1 MHLGNNHSYKN
12 AQRDML
18 RAIITEQQEQD
29 EQNKMN
35 EVPQTKA
42 PEEDKNKKFY
52 EMSKKK
58 ADEQKKKTVAKEAVS
73 FYFMNKLLTR
83 LYEESCPYDIRT
95 PEMETVRKNIVANFI
110 RENGINTIRKTMKE
124 RSFILKTLCEA
135 TETAE
140 VDTHKKN
147 QEVLHEE
154 EPEEIKKNIKAFIP
168 GETESEFCDK
178 LDEKDA
184 KDEVSDIGDHVRT
197 YVSNSVEKFIIDN
210 IEDKSKI
217 KKVMSDVQDKV
228 STINTANAE
237 LDAEIK
243 ESAIKQSKQKIHK
256 IEQRKKSFFESM
268 VRYVAKEAVQT
279 KNKNFINETGNIDMD
294 KVVKVSEAMM
304 TMMVLSEAI
313 GFELDE
319 EKMNAQFKK

>member
-58 ADEQKKKTVAKEAVS
+58 AVEQKKKTVAKEAVS

-83 LYEESCPYDIRT
+83 LYEESCPYDILT

-110 RENGINTIRKTMKE
+110 RENGINTIRKTMKD

-178 LDEKDA
+178 LD
-184 KDEVSDIGDHVRT
+184 
-197 YVSNSVEKFIIDN
+197 
-210 IEDKSKI
+210 
-217 KKVMSDVQDKV
+217 
-228 STINTANAE
+228 
-237 LDAEIK
+237 
-243 ESAIKQSKQKIHK
+243 
-256 IEQRKKSFFESM
+256 
-268 VRYVAKEAVQT
+268 
-279 KNKNFINETGNIDMD
+279 
-294 KVVKVSEAMM
+294 
-304 TMMVLSEAI
+304 
-313 GFELDE
+313 
-319 EKMNAQFKK
+319 

>member
-12 AQRDML
+12 AQRDMV
-18 RAIITEQQEQD
+18 RAIIKEQQEQD
-29 EQNKMN
+29 EQKKMN
-35 EVPQTKA
+35 KVPQAKA

-52 EMSKKK
+52 DMNKKK
-58 ADEQKKKTVAKEAVS
+58 AEEQKKKTATKEAVS
-73 FYFMNKLLTR
+73 FYFMNKLLTK

-95 PEMETVRKNIVANFI
+95 PEMENVRKNIVANFI
-110 RENGINTIRKTMKE
+110 HENGINTIRKAMKD

-140 VDTHKKN
+140 ADTHKKN

-168 GETESEFCDK
+168 GETDSEFCDK

-184 KDEVSDIGDHVRT
+184 KDEISDIGDHVRT
-197 YVSNSVEKFIIDN
+197 YIANSVEKFIIDN

-217 KKVMSDVQDKV
+217 KKAMSDVQDKV
-228 STINTANAE
+228 SAINTANAE

-243 ESAIKQSKQKIHK
+243 EAAIKQSKQKIHK

-268 VRYVAKEAVQT
+268 VRYVAKDAMKT
-279 KNKNFINETGNIDMD
+279 KNKHLITKSGNIDMD

-313 GFELDE
+313 GFDLDE
-319 EKMNAQFKK
+319 DKIIAQFKK